1 MNIMKVQEIIKIVN
15 DFLIDEFEL
24 DPEQIKTETSLRDE
38 LEIESLDLVDII
50 VLIEKEFG
58 FKVEPAEIVKVITV
72 GELYDFIAQ
81 RVNKTEHV

>member
-1 MNIMKVQEIIKIVN
+1 MTMNKQKIIAIVN

-24 DPEQIKTETSLRDE
+24 DPEQIKYETSLRED

-58 FKVEPAEIVKVITV
+58 FKVEPTEIVKVTTI
-72 GELYDFIAQ
+72 GELYDFIAE
-81 RVNKTEHV
+81 KTNTSKDA

>member
-1 MNIMKVQEIIKIVN
+1 MMLTSIDVTLATQYDDKVPC
-15 DFLIDEFEL
+15 FLYTPFYRI
-24 DPEQIKTETSLRDE
+24 ETASLDE

-81 RVNKTEHV
+81 RVNKPEHV

>member
-1 MNIMKVQEIIKIVN
+1 MKEQEIIRIVN

-24 DPEQIKTETSLRDE
+24 EPEQIKMDTTLRDE

-58 FKVEPAEIVKVITV
+58 FKVEPNEIVKVNTIR
-72 GELYDFIAQ
+72 ELYDFILE
-81 RVNKTEHV
+81 RVNKPEHA

>member
-1 MNIMKVQEIIKIVN
+1 MEKQEIIKIVN

-24 DPEQIKTETSLRDE
+24 EPEHIKMETSLRDE

-58 FKVEPAEIVKVITV
+58 FKVEPTEIVKVSTV
-72 GELYDFIAQ
+72 GELYDFIYLKI
-81 RVNKTEHV
+81 NKTEHA

>member
-1 MNIMKVQEIIKIVN
+1 MNEQEIIKIVN

-24 DPEQIKTETSLRDE
+24 EPEQIKMDTSLRDE

-58 FKVEPAEIVKVITV
+58 IKVKPTEIVKVKTIR
-72 GELYDFIAQ
+72 ELYDFIIE
-81 RVNKTEHV
+81 RVNQS

>member
-1 MNIMKVQEIIKIVN
+1 MKEQEIIEIVN

-24 DPEQIKTETSLRDE
+24 DPDQIKLETSLRDD

-58 FKVEPAEIVKVITV
+58 FKVDPAEIVKVTTV
-72 GELYDFIAQ
+72 GELYKFINQ
-81 RVNKTEHV
+81 KVNSPQNA